1 MINNHG
7 YYSPSIVKMDTM
19 VTITTVKLY
28 IVGVVSDGNLQMM
41 RVGWKVARK
50 LRKTHRKVLSH
61 FTHFWAPSGCAGPR
75 PVLPKSEK

>member
-41 RVGWKVARK
+41 RVRWKVARK
-50 LRKTHRKVLSH
+50 LSKTHRKVFCYCTQFLG
-61 FTHFWAPSGCAGPR
+61 A
-75 PVLPKSEK
+75 V

>member
-50 LRKTHRKVLSH
+50 LPQTHRKVFSH
-61 FTHFWAPSGCAGPR
+61 CTT
-75 PVLPKSEK
+75 VLGAVRVRRATPFFARI